1 MDDIVT
7 ERHAH
12 TGHLQ
17 RVCEPVV
24 HEDAARQGEY
34 LCLVLQSAERSRE
47 DKPVVIALKLRA
59 IVVAIGMPV
68 LLTETFVGN
77 KLLPIHRRKV
87 TKKFRVERWELRVFF
102 FYI

>member
-1 MDDIVT
+1 MNSLQPVDDIVT

-47 DKPVVIALKLRA
+47 NQTVVVAFELRPVVMSL
-59 IVVAIGMPV
+59 GMPI
-68 LLTETFVGN
+68 
-77 KLLPIHRRKV
+77 LLPESLV
-87 TKKFRVERWELRVFF
+87 
-102 FYI
+102 